1 MSENKI
7 GRNEPCYCGSGKKY
21 KQCHLKIDQEAEK
34 EKRSYTQA
42 IQFIRRDLLKFGRD
56 ERFAEDFA
64 KALAYYWNGLYDLE
78 TAEEMSQPEAL
89 RFFDWFVFDYMPED
103 GSRLINVYVEDRRE
117 SLSTH
122 QQRVIDQWQ
131 DAGPAGAYELVAYEG
146 QNLQLRDF
154 MTGEEFEVYEAGGRG
169 IVEIGEV
176 ILTRLVPVQDRLEF
190 STSAAYLPA
199 AEITNLAEKLEAAK
213 TADSETHP
221 NATHNEFMRRHNVI
235 MIHHA
240 LEEAQKQGRPP
251 VARLDPDRE
260 DKKTQKL
267 VRGMKRMKR

>member
-64 KALAYYWNGLYDLE
+64 RALPHYWNGLYDLE

-103 GSRLINVYVEDRRE
+103 GSPLIDVYVQEKRE
-117 SLSTH
+117 LLSTH
-122 QQRVIDQWQ
+122 QQQVIDQWQ
-131 DAGPAGAYELVAYEG
+131 DAGPSGAYELVGYEG

-213 TADSETHP
+213 TADSETYP
-221 NATHNEFMRRHNVI
+221 NATHEEFMRRHNVL

-240 LEEAQKQGRPP
+240 LEEAEKQGRPP

>member
-1 MSENKI
+1 MSEKKI

-34 EKRSYTQA
+34 EKRSFTQA
-42 IQFIRRDLLKFGRD
+42 IQFIRRDMLKFGRD

-64 KALAYYWNGLYDLE
+64 KALPHYWNGLYDLE
-78 TAEEMSQPEAL
+78 NAEEMSQPEAL
-89 RFFDWFVFDYMPED
+89 RFFDWFVFDYMPEN
-103 GSRLINVYVEDRRE
+103 GSRLINVYVEEKRE
-117 SLSTH
+117 SLSIH
-122 QQRVIDQWQ
+122 QQQVIDQWH
-131 DAGPAGAYELVAYEG
+131 DVGPSAAYELIAYEG
-146 QNLQLRDF
+146 QTLQLRDF
-154 MTGEEFEVYEAGGRG
+154 MTGEEFEVYEPGGRG

-176 ILTRLVPVQDRLEF
+176 ILTRLAPVQDRLEF

-199 AEITNLAEKLEAAK
+199 AEITDLKEKLEAAK

-221 NATHNEFMRRHNVI
+221 DATHDEFMRRHNVL
-235 MIHHA
+235 MVHHA

-267 VRGMKRMKR
+267 VRGMKRLRR